1 MKLEVSNR
9 RKVGILTNIWKL
21 NTTLLNNQWVKGEIS
36 KYIRQRGKFIAINH
50 YIEKKESYQI
60 NKLNLYL
67 KKLEKEEEKKLRDS
81 RWKET
86 TAIRADTGQQNN
98 RIKQNEK
105 LFF

>member
-1 MKLEVSNR
+1 MGQRRNFKIYKTTREAYSN
-9 RKVGILTNIWKL
+9 KPLHK
-21 NTTLLNNQWVKGEIS
+21 
-36 KYIRQRGKFIAINH
+36 
-50 YIEKKESYQI
+50 KKESYQI

-67 KKLEKEEEKKLRDS
+67 KKLKKEEEKKLRDS